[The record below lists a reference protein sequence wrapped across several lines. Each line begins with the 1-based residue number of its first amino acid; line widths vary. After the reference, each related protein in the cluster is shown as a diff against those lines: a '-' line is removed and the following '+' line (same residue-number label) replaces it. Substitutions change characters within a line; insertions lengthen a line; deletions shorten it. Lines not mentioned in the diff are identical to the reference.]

1 MSSEKFFQNKKALI
15 TLIAASIVVIISLG
29 VRQTFGLFY
38 LDFSTDLNISITHFG
53 FAIGLQLF
61 LWGLF
66 GPLFGIITDKYGG
79 NVAIFIGF
87 LFYLA
92 GVYLFYIGFNTGFFF
107 TLTIGILIGVGLAS
121 TAISIPVAVVAKHFP
136 LSNRTICLLYTS
148 PSPRD

>member
-1 MSSEKFFQNKKALI
+1 MSSKKFFQSKTALI

-38 LDFSTDLNISITHFG
+38 LDFSTDLDISITHFG

-79 NVAIFIGF
+79 NVAIFRFFILSSRCLFILYRIQHRIF
-87 LFYLA
+87 L
-92 GVYLFYIGFNTGFFF
+92 YINHGNIDRSRF
-107 TLTIGILIGVGLAS
+107 
-121 TAISIPVAVVAKHFP
+121 SIYSYK
-136 LSNRTICLLYTS
+136 YTS
-148 PSPRD
+148 CSCCQTFSFIK

>member
-1 MSSEKFFQNKKALI
+1 MSSEKFFQSKTALI

-38 LDFSTDLNISITHFG
+38 LDFSTDLDISITHFG

-87 LFYLA
+87 LFYLL
-92 GVYLFYIGFNTGFFF
+92 GVYLFYLGFNTGF
-107 TLTIGILIGVGLAS
+107 
-121 TAISIPVAVVAKHFP
+121 
-136 LSNRTICLLYTS
+136 
-148 PSPRD
+148 